1 MSSNGPLA
9 GVKIIEMVGI
19 GPGPFVGMLLAD
31 MGADVIA
38 IDRKHKSEVPQLK
51 IDIHRRGKKSIILD
65 LKSDSGK
72 KIFMDL
78 IEKSDA
84 VFEGFRPGVMEK
96 LDIGPDQCLKVNSS
110 LVYGRMTGWGQ
121 DGPLAHYAGHDINYL
136 SITGALHA
144 MGAETNPPSPP
155 LNIVGDYGAAM
166 FLALGIVCG
175 IFHSRNTGVGQVID
189 SSMVEGV
196 NVLMS
201 LFHSFNANGMWNKQR
216 EHNFLDGG
224 AHYYRCYETSDGKYI
239 SLGAIE
245 RSFMKLFIELTDL
258 DSEILAAHAQ
268 PELWPENVA
277 KLEQVFKQKTQL
289 EWCELLEKTDC
300 CFSPVI
306 PFWEAK
312 NHFHNVAR
320 GSFVEVDGV
329 SQPLPA
335 PRFSKT
341 TARKCSVPSRAGQ
354 HTQEILNQLGYDQNE
369 IKKMFIDNVVS

>member
-1 MSSNGPLA
+1 MKSNGPLA

-78 IEKSDA
+78 IAGSDA
-84 VFEGFRPGVMEK
+84 IFEGFRPGVMEK
-96 LDIGPDQCLKVNSS
+96 LDIGPEQCLTVNPK

-121 DGPLAHYAGHDINYL
+121 DGPLASCAGHDINYL

-144 MGAETNPPSPP
+144 MGVDASPPSPP
-155 LNIVGDYGAAM
+155 LNLVGDYGAAM
-166 FLALGIVCG
+166 FLALGLVCG
-175 IFHSRNTGVGQVID
+175 VFHSRNTGVGQVID

-201 LFHSFNANGMWNKQR
+201 LFHSLNANGMWNKQR

-224 AHYYRCYETSDGKYI
+224 AHYYRCYETLDGKYI

-245 RSFMKLFIELTDL
+245 RSFMKLFTELSGL
-258 DSEILAAHAQ
+258 ESEILAAHAQ
-268 PELWPENVA
+268 PELWPENVT
-277 KLEQVFKQKTQL
+277 KLKQVFKQKTQS
-289 EWCELLEKTDC
+289 EWCNLLEGTDC

-320 GSFVEVDGV
+320 GSFVDVEGFT
-329 SQPLPA
+329 QPIPA

-341 TARKCSVPSRAGQ
+341 STRKCSVPAKAGQ
-354 HTQEILNQLGYDQNE
+354 HTEEILSQLGYEKNE
-369 IKKMFIDNVVS
+369 INGMYLNDVVG